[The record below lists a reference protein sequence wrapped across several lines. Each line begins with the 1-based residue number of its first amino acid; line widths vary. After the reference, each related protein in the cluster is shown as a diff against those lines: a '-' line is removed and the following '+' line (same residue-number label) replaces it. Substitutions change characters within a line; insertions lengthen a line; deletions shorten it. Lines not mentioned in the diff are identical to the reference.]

1 MKIKSISFG
10 YRKILT
16 LIAVA
21 FASMILAPV
30 EAGRFSKILN
40 EKQSQWLKE
49 EEAQKAAERHPVLG
63 DLLEDD
69 SSTILS

>member
-1 MKIKSISFG
+1 MKKSKPFG

-16 LIAVA
+16 LIAA
-21 FASMILAPV
+21 TFATLILAPV

-40 EKQSQWLKE
+40 GKQSQWLEE
-49 EEAQKAAERHPVLG
+49 EEASKAAERHPVLG
-63 DLLEDD
+63 DLIEDD